1 MFKVFLE
8 SYIDVCNY
16 IVTESANAVLM
27 FEAGEHSAFNIKTS
41 KIEDITEEFVKIG
54 LTLII
59 ERTEKKVTFHV
70 KGLKFKGK
78 SCLYCDILRGF
89 FGGIARKHLDPK
101 YYCKKGAECVIIEGS
116 EECIFIAELLE

>member
-27 FEAGEHSAFNIKTS
+27 FEAGEQSASNITTS

-54 LTLII
+54 LTIII

-70 KGLKFKGK
+70 KGLKFTGKG
-78 SCLYCDILRGF
+78 CLYCDIFRGF
-89 FGGIARKHLDPK
+89 FGGIARKHLDPG
-101 YYCKKGAECVIIEGS
+101 YYCRKRTECVIEGAG
-116 EECIFIAELLE
+116 ECIFIVELLE